1 MKTQV
6 VVIHGGDAFS
16 THEEYLQ
23 FLQDFPLTIEHVRP
37 KRDWKSFLPDALGAE
52 YDVLAP
58 IMPNKSNAQFSEWRL
73 WFEKMFPFLED
84 GVILIGHS
92 LGGMFLAK
100 YLAEYTFPR
109 RIGAL
114 LLVAAPHNHTSDVGN
129 FALPE
134 SLNGV
139 VRQAEKIFLFHSTDD
154 DVVPHSELSEYAKQL
169 PHADV
174 RSFSDRKHLNQHA
187 FPELVHC
194 ITDLKNTEPDP
205 AAAQMR

>member
-1 MKTQV
+1 MKTQI

-23 FLQDFPLTIEHVRP
+23 FLRDFPLTIERVRP
-37 KRDWKSFLPDALGAE
+37 KRDWKSFLPEVLGKE

-58 IMPNKSNAQFSEWRL
+58 IMPNKTNAQFPEWCL

-109 RIGAL
+109 HIGAL
-114 LLVAAPHNHTSDVGN
+114 LLVAAPHSHTGGVGN
-129 FALPE
+129 FTLPR
-134 SLNGV
+134 SLDGIA
-139 VRQAEKIFLFHSTDD
+139 RQAEKIFLFHSTDD
-154 DVVPHSELSEYAKQL
+154 DVVPFSELAEYTKQL
-169 PHADV
+169 PHASV
-174 RSFSDRKHLNQHA
+174 ETFSDRKHFNQSA
-187 FPELVHC
+187 FPELVRC
-194 ITDLKNTEPDP
+194 ITELKNG
-205 AAAQMR
+205 A